1 MRDERNWLAVAI
13 PAGLCFKPRPLR
25 GLGGQARTQQLCVD
39 RQDNPVADRYRPM
52 VGAHDVQPLL
62 MPGGVHGDARG
73 RTGPRVVADVM
84 VAGNRTP
91 RRRQPVELGA
101 AMTQVRNVARPVQ
114 AEIAKV
120 DHQIGSAGTD
130 IADHGVPIGLRLRR
144 RRR

>member
-1 MRDERNWLAVAI
+1 
-13 PAGLCFKPRPLR
+13 
-25 GLGGQARTQQLCVD
+25 
-39 RQDNPVADRYRPM
+39 
-52 VGAHDVQPLL
+52 
-62 MPGGVHGDARG
+62 MPGGVHRDARG
-73 RTGPRVVADVM
+73 GTWPRVVADVV

-101 AMTQVRNVARPVQ
+101 AMTQIHRVARRVQ

-120 DHQIGSAGTD
+120 DHQIGSAVTD